1 MTTSARRTATP
12 TARRPS
18 SVEQDVVC
26 AAVGPDVQVGPV
38 TCRRQVG
45 RGSALAQASVLV
57 GLYQAHGSCVGQID
71 VVHHVHTSI
80 RKGSQKIR
88 DQAVRAGKTLHPDR
102 ALTTALPGRWVGVVL
117 HASKPRRHRFP
128 APVRQPVARPCVV
141 VRRQASSPDQPVDG
155 AAAAKDAAAAP
166 LIRPVQPR
174 RIRLAVVEPG
184 VAGPVLDEDL
194 GAWHREQ
201 RRAVLASRL
210 DQQHAGGGILAQ
222 PRSHGAAR

>member
-1 MTTSARRTATP
+1 
-12 TARRPS
+12 
-18 SVEQDVVC
+18 
-26 AAVGPDVQVGPV
+26 
-38 TCRRQVG
+38 
-45 RGSALAQASVLV
+45 LAQASVLV
-57 GLYQAHGSCVGQID
+57 GLHQAHGSCVGQID

-88 DQAVRAGKTLHPDR
+88 DQAVRAGKTH
-102 ALTTALPGRWVGVVL
+102 
-117 HASKPRRHRFP
+117 
-128 APVRQPVARPCVV
+128 
-141 VRRQASSPDQPVDG
+141 QPVDG

-174 RIRLAVVEPG
+174 RIGLAVVEPG